1 MSFWKAFVQPHEIK
15 ASNENIEDIKYN
27 LTKLLESEASLA
39 SIDARF
45 SELQRSN
52 FRFGIEDMHLLSS
65 NLDHA
70 QLSVRLESYIKRFEP
85 RLKNVLVE
93 LGDRKEGENSIN
105 FQVMANIKTPQGE
118 TELIFDSKISLN
130 YLNASMTEDNYE

>member
-27 LTKLLESEASLA
+27 LTKLLESEASLV

-65 NLDHA
+65 NLDHT

-105 FQVMANIKTPQGE
+105 FQVMANINTPQGE

-130 YLNASMTEDNYE
+130 YLNASMAEDNYE